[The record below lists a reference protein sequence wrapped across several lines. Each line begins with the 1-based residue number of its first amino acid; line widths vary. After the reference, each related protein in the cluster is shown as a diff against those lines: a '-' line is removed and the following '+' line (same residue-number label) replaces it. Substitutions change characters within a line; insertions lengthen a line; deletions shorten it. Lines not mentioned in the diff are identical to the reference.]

1 MPLKR
6 AGLKQ
11 KAFCDRKN
19 LVTLKVLKNGMQR
32 TADVHDPI
40 ADARFP
46 QAARVVDDAAA
57 LDAAVDVLDP
67 EPTVVQGLVH
77 PLLLPCQF
85 LARGF
90 LPWHEDLDLG
100 QREREEAQI
109 L

>member
-1 MPLKR
+1 MQGT
-6 AGLKQ
+6 AQ
-11 KAFCDRKN
+11 FHHQITNAF
-19 LVTLKVLKNGMQR
+19 L
-32 TADVHDPI
+32 PE
-40 ADARFP
+40 ADAVFDN
-46 QAARVVDDAAA
+46 ATA
-57 LDAAVDVLDP
+57 LYAAVDVLDP